1 MKRCARR
8 SFDEAVSSVP
18 VNRQDHQAPTVGPCK
33 TCSHPQREFL
43 EVFVVFCVVV
53 CWCNHRSLFVRD
65 LFGDFAFSTVRL
77 GFCSV
82 KFEFFGSF
90 GYPWEKRWF
99 LVELQV
105 SLEVRGVL
113 EFLAE
118 FSAVFFRLIAES
130 IVAEVSVV
138 RCIL

>member
-1 MKRCARR
+1 MIC
-8 SFDEAVSSVP
+8 SVEF
-18 VNRQDHQAPTVGPCK
+18 
-33 TCSHPQREFL
+33 EFL
-43 EVFVVFCVVV
+43 
-53 CWCNHRSLFVRD
+53 R
-65 LFGDFAFSTVRL
+65 
-77 GFCSV
+77 
-82 KFEFFGSF
+82 SF

-118 FSAVFFRLIAES
+118 FRAVFFRLIAES
-130 IVAEVSVV
+130 IVAGVSVV